1 MDIRLDGKTALVTG
15 GTRGIGR
22 AVTLGLAR
30 AGADVLAC
38 YRTESDAVESLAR
51 ELKTTGGDHRLI
63 KADVA
68 DPAEVTRLIEECESA
83 LGHLDVVV
91 SNAGAISHIPFPEL
105 ELDEWRR
112 IIDTNL
118 TGAFTVTQQAL
129 PLLRPGSSLI
139 YIGSKV
145 AMVGLP
151 MRAHYTASKAALV
164 GFARTLCK
172 ELGPRGIRVNVVAPG
187 IIDTTELPPERT
199 AQYQR
204 IISLGRL
211 GRPEEIAGVV
221 AFLASDLASYITGET
236 INVDG
241 GT

>member
-1 MDIRLDGKTALVTG
+1 MDIRLDGKAALVTG

-30 AGADVLAC
+30 AGAAVLAC
-38 YRTESDAVESLAR
+38 YRTESEAADSLAR
-51 ELKTTGGDHRLI
+51 ELKSLGGEHRLV
-63 KADVA
+63 KADVS
-68 DPAEVTRLIEECESA
+68 DPAEVTRLVEECSA
-83 LGHLDVVV
+83 AFGGLDIVV

-105 ELDEWRR
+105 SLDEWRR

-118 TGAFTVTQQAL
+118 TGAFTLTQQAL
-129 PLLRPGSSLI
+129 PLLRPGSSI
-139 YIGSKV
+139 VYIGSKV

-151 MRAHYTASKAALV
+151 LRAHYTASKAALI
-164 GFARTLCK
+164 GLARTLCK
-172 ELGPRGIRVNVVAPG
+172 ELGPRGVRVNVVAPG
-187 IIDTTELPPERT
+187 IIDTAGLPPERT
-199 AQYQR
+199 TQYER

-211 GRPEEIAGVV
+211 GRPEEIAAVV
-221 AFLASDLASYITGET
+221 TFLASDLASYVTGET

>member
-15 GTRGIGR
+15 GARGIGR
-22 AVTLGLAR
+22 AVTLGLAK
-30 AGADVLAC
+30 AGANVLAC
-38 YRTESDAVESLAR
+38 YRSESAAAEELAH
-51 ELKTTGGDHRLI
+51 ELKGIPGEHRLI
-63 KADVA
+63 RADVSDA
-68 DPAEVTRLIEECESA
+68 DAVGRLVEECRTA
-83 LGHLDVVV
+83 FGHLDVIVN
-91 SNAGAISHIPFPEL
+91 NAGAISHIPFAEL
-105 ELDEWRR
+105 GRDEWQR
-112 IIDTNL
+112 ILDTNL
-118 TGAFTVTQQAL
+118 TGAFDVTQQAL
-129 PLLRPGSSLI
+129 PLLRSGSSLVFV
-139 YIGSKV
+139 GSKV

-151 MRAHYTASKAALV
+151 LRAHYTASKAALV

-187 IIDTTELPPERT
+187 IIDTTDLPPDRA
-199 AQYQR
+199 AQYER

-211 GRPEEIAGVV
+211 GRPEEIAAVV

>member
-1 MDIRLDGKTALVTG
+1 MTG

-30 AGADVLAC
+30 AGARVLAC
-38 YRTESDAVESLAR
+38 YRTESEAVESLAR
-51 ELKTTGGDHRLI
+51 ELKNHGGEHRLV
-63 KADVA
+63 KADVS
-68 DPAEVTRLIEECESA
+68 DPAEVTALLEECSA
-83 LGHLDVVV
+83 AFGGLDVVV
-91 SNAGAISHIPFPEL
+91 GNAGAISHVPFPEL
-105 ELDEWRR
+105 TLDEWRR

-129 PLLRPGSSLI
+129 PLLRPGSSI
-139 YIGSKV
+139 VYIGSKV

-151 MRAHYTASKAALV
+151 LRAHYTASKAALV
-164 GFARTLCK
+164 GLARTLCK
-172 ELGPRGIRVNVVAPG
+172 ELGPRGVRVNVVAPG
-187 IIDTTELPPERT
+187 IIDTTDLPPERT
-199 AQYQR
+199 AQYER

-221 AFLASDLASYITGET
+221 TFLASDQASYITGET